1 MQNLSDYSIV
11 TGQSLWLDNLS
22 RAHVLEG
29 KLKYAIDNLGIRGV
43 TSNPSILDKALRES
57 SAYYRADLRNLRL
70 EHTDLET
77 IYEHLIARDVQM
89 ACDLLAPLWEASAGM
104 DGYVSWEVSPT
115 LANDTEGT
123 LAAAARLRL
132 LAGRDNLMIKVPATA
147 AGIRAFEEL
156 TARGYKVNVTL
167 IFGLEQLRAV
177 FEAHVRG
184 VRRWMAHNPNTQQD
198 PLAVRSVASVFLSR
212 VDTLVDNQLN
222 ALAAAPDA
230 DQPHILAL
238 RGKAALALVAHA
250 YALYRE
256 IYHGEAFADLRE
268 RGVRP
273 QNLLWASTATKN
285 PAYSD
290 LLYVE
295 ADMLPETLNTLPDAT
310 LAALADHAEI
320 KPRSALSLA
329 SAQTH
334 YAALDALGIHMDA
347 EVAEGLQSD
356 GLKLF
361 QQGFDALLKQVEQ

>member
-1 MQNLSDYSIV
+1 MQNLSSYSTA

-29 KLKYAIDNLGIRGV
+29 KLKHAIDHLGIRGV

-57 SAYYRADLRNLRL
+57 HAYYRADLHNLRL
-70 EHTDLET
+70 EHTDLES

-89 ACDLLAPLWEASAGM
+89 ACDLLAPLWEASMGM
-104 DGYVSWEVSPT
+104 DGYVSWEVSPA
-115 LANDTEGT
+115 LAHDADAT

-147 AGIRAFEEL
+147 PGIQAFEEL

-167 IFGLEQLRAV
+167 IFGLQQLRAV

-184 VRRWMAHNPNTQQD
+184 LRRWMAHSHD

-212 VDTLVDNQLN
+212 VDTLVDNRLE
-222 ALAAAPDA
+222 ALADAPDA
-230 DQPHILAL
+230 DRNAILDL
-238 RGKAALALVAHA
+238 RGKAALALAAQA
-250 YALYRE
+250 YALYQT
-256 IYHGEAFADLRE
+256 IYHGESFAQLRE
-268 RGVRP
+268 LDARP
-273 QNLLWASTATKN
+273 QSLLWASTATKN

-295 ADMLPETLNTLPDAT
+295 DVMLPETINTLPDTT
-310 LAALADHAEI
+310 LAALADHAQI
-320 KPRSALSLA
+320 KQRTAPAPDA
-329 SAQTH
+329 AQTH
-334 YAALDALGIHMDA
+334 YAALAALGIHMDA
-347 EVAEGLQSD
+347 EVAEGLQRD

-361 QQGFDALLKQVEQ
+361 QNGFDALLKQVNQ

>member
-1 MQNLSDYSIV
+1 MQNLSDYSSV

-22 RAHVLEG
+22 RSHVLEG
-29 KLKYAIDNLGIRGV
+29 KLKYAIDHLGIRGV

-57 SAYYRADLRNLRL
+57 PAYYRADLQNLRAAIVDN
-70 EHTDLET
+70 ES

-89 ACDLLAPLWEASAGM
+89 ACDLLAPLWEASAGV
-104 DGYVSWEVSPT
+104 DGYVSWEVSPA
-115 LANDTEGT
+115 LAHDAKGT
-123 LAAAARLRL
+123 LAAAARLRQ

-147 AGIRAFEEL
+147 EGVNAFEEL
-156 TARGYKVNVTL
+156 TAHGHKVNVTL

-184 VRRWMAHNPNTQQD
+184 LRRWMAHSHD

-212 VDTLVDNQLN
+212 VDTLVDKQLET
-222 ALAAAPDA
+222 LAETPSADRDA
-230 DQPHILAL
+230 ILDL
-238 RGKAALALVAHA
+238 RGKAALALAAQA
-250 YALYRE
+250 YALYQT
-256 IYHGEAFADLRE
+256 IYHGEQFAQLRE
-268 RGVRP
+268 LGARP

-310 LAALADHAEI
+310 LTALADHAEI
-320 KPRSALSLA
+320 KPRNAPALD
-329 SAQTH
+329 SAQAH
-334 YAALDALGIHMDA
+334 YAALAALGIHMDA
-347 EVAEGLQSD
+347 KVAEGLQSD

-361 QQGFDALLKQVEQ
+361 QNGFDALLKQVNQ

>member
-1 MQNLSDYSIV
+1 MHDLSNYTAT

-22 RAHVLEG
+22 RAHVFEG
-29 KLKYAIDNLGIRGV
+29 KLKHAIDHLGIRGV

-70 EHTDLET
+70 DYTDLET
-77 IYEHLIARDVQM
+77 IYENLIARDVQM
-89 ACDLLAPLWEASAGM
+89 ACDLLAPLWETSMGM
-104 DGYVSWEVSPT
+104 DGYVSWEVSPA
-115 LANDTEGT
+115 LAHDAEGT

-147 AGIRAFEEL
+147 AGVHAFEEL

-177 FEAHVRG
+177 FEAHIRG
-184 VRRWMAHNPNTQQD
+184 LRRWMAHSHD

-222 ALAAAPDA
+222 ALAVAHSSDQAA
-230 DQPHILAL
+230 ILDL
-238 RGKAALALVAHA
+238 RGKAALALAAQA
-250 YALYRE
+250 YGMYQS

-268 RGVRP
+268 MGARP
-273 QNLLWASTATKN
+273 QSLLWASTAAKN

-290 LLYVE
+290 LIYVE
-295 ADMLPETLNTLPDAT
+295 EVMLPETINTLPDTT

-320 KPRSALSLA
+320 QRRPAPSLA
-329 SAQTH
+329 AAQAH
-334 YAALDALGIHMDA
+334 DAHLSALGIHMDKDI
-347 EVAEGLQSD
+347 AEGLQVD
-356 GLKLF
+356 GLRLF
-361 QQGFDALLKQVEQ
+361 QLGFDALLTQVNQ